1 MVPYTKQIRAAKSS
15 VFTEVCVCVE
25 GDEEEERDK
34 VSTPR
39 KKKKKLIPIEYFSEL
54 ENSGRKRT

>member
-1 MVPYTKQIRAAKSS
+1 M
-15 VFTEVCVCVE
+15 CVCVE